1 MSWIVIIISII
12 VVVYIFFRKFSGEDE
27 RIKTFLRIYKAAK
40 NKFPDLAERRILG
53 LVIEEHILPNKN
65 IRLRNSGMKGIDYIN
80 GIFEDQEITINDLVY
95 HAITLEF
102 PNKYQPSK
110 IDLDEIR
117 RINRGLQPDKRKQL
131 RKKIEKFKNSIN
143 I

>member
-1 MSWIVIIISII
+1 MFWTVIILFFIAL
-12 VVVYIFFRKFSGEDE
+12 VYIFFRKLSSEDE
-27 RIKTFLRIYKAAK
+27 RIKSFLQIYKAAK
-40 NKFPDLAERRILG
+40 NKFPDLEERQILG

-80 GIFEDQEITINDLVY
+80 GVFENKELTINELIY

-102 PNKYQPSK
+102 PNKYRPSK
-110 IDLDEIR
+110 IDLEEIR

-131 RKKIEKFKNSIN
+131 REKIEGYRKKYT
-143 I
+143 